1 MEAAMRKLVAGPSC
15 CWLFVAGAM
24 NLIWIAAL
32 TAVVL
37 AEKLLPGNLWMT
49 RGLGVCLVAAAVAI
63 MWRPWLT

>member
-1 MEAAMRKLVAGPSC
+1 MLL
-15 CWLFVAGAM
+15 LFVAGAM

-49 RGLGVCLVAAAVAI
+49 RGLGVCLVAAAVAVI
-63 MWRPWLT
+63 LIW